1 MQEEEEEEEGVHDDG
16 SDVDWENFEDSAES
30 SDSDD
35 ENNTV
40 PKNLVR

>member
-1 MQEEEEEEEGVHDDG
+1 MDMQEEECVDDE
-16 SDVDWENFEDSAES
+16 SDVDWENVEDNVES

>member
-1 MQEEEEEEEGVHDDG
+1 MDMQEDECVDDE
-16 SDVDWENFEDSAES
+16 SDVDWENVEDNVES